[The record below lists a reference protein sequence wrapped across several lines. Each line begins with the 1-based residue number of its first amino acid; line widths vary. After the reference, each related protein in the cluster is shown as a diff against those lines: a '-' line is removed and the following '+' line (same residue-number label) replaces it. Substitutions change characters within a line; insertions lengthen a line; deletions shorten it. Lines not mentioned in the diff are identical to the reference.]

1 MTTMPE
7 PPHNTKTNDE
17 PDDTAFEIT
26 PTIKRL
32 LVLNLVLL
40 LLIAAGL
47 LAVFAG
53 LGRGFWVQI
62 GQVFF

>member
-7 PPHNTKTNDE
+7 PPHNTKPNDVS
-17 PDDTAFEIT
+17 DDTAFEIT

-53 LGRGFWVQI
+53 LGRSFWTQI